1 MYDNRS
7 KGNEKANDRQFC
19 CLLLSLWRR
28 GGCSGNVKRPPQKKL
43 SLIWTARTK
52 KMTFLI
58 KKHDRRSV
66 NMSFVIISKAHG
78 SNMKRT
84 VKEASERREEII
96 NAARKLF
103 QTKEFEKVT
112 MQELLDRL
120 NIVKGSI
127 YHYFPQKRHCWKRLW
142 KILWMKA
149 FPALV
154 GTLLHAPKGSFS
166 CLAEWKSYHQY
177 HLEEYHDY

>member
-1 MYDNRS
+1 
-7 KGNEKANDRQFC
+7 
-19 CLLLSLWRR
+19 
-28 GGCSGNVKRPPQKKL
+28 
-43 SLIWTARTK
+43 
-52 KMTFLI
+52 MTFLI

-84 VKEASERREEII
+84 VEEASERRGEII

-154 GTLLHAPKGSFS
+154 ETLLHAPKGSFS
-166 CLAEWKSYHQY
+166 CLAE
-177 HLEEYHDY
+177 